1 MLELQVLKIWN
12 HPILN
17 FEHVRRGGRI
27 KGSEAPRSKLAQAR
41 VLSKGLADF
50 QGSKSS
56 LSGPAL
62 IFMVSWQFYNFIS
75 FQDHLC
81 ISRCTEMAAIF
92 GMIFK
97 FFSRWFLKFFKVP
110 LLKKPTAG
118 ENFEKMVHL
127 FAIILQ
133 FLAFNKS
140 L

>member
-62 IFMVSWQFYNFIS
+62 IFMVSWHFIILSVFKITFVFPFVQGWQQFLEWFSS
-75 FQDHLC
+75 FFQCFQGHFWSFSKMKKNEKAYRRRTFWKNGAC
-81 ISRCTEMAAIF
+81 ICNIFAIF
-92 GMIFK
+92 GI
-97 FFSRWFLKFFKVP
+97 
-110 LLKKPTAG
+110 
-118 ENFEKMVHL
+118 
-127 FAIILQ
+127 
-133 FLAFNKS
+133 
-140 L
+140 

>member
-41 VLSKGLADF
+41 VLSKSKGLADF

-118 ENFEKMVHL
+118 ENFEKMVHV
-127 FAIILQ
+127 FLQ
-133 FLAFNKS
+133 FLEFKS

>member
-81 ISRCTEMAAIF
+81 ISLCTGMAAIF

-97 FFSRWFLKFFKVP
+97 LFSRSFLKFFKVP

-118 ENFEKMVHL
+118 ENFEKMVHV
-127 FAIILQ
+127 FAIFLQ
-133 FLAFNKS
+133 FLAFKS